1 MEPIAATVAGPD
13 PETAAKNIHNT
24 IVTVA
29 SPPVN
34 LPKNTLHTFNR
45 RLDTPPAPISSPA
58 RINNGIAISGKE
70 SALVTNCCTIYKEL
84 IRPSAKIAQREDTPI
99 AIPTGIFKTKV
110 TTNAINKTAATTIFH
125 PRFFPAVFLPN
136 TRLPESA

>member
-45 RLDTPPAPISSPA
+45 RLDTPPAPINSPA

-84 IRPSAKIAQREDTPI
+84 IRPSARIAQREETPI

-136 TRLPESA
+136 TRLSGSV